1 MNNDDSASIADDMG
15 RFFTDPLGFVMYAF
29 PWDTDKSIQIVELSE
44 PWKSKYNTEY
54 GPDRWACEFLDD
66 LGKLTQK
73 HNFDGI
79 TAVPPVRMAVTSGHG
94 VGKSALTAWLVNW
107 IMSTRPFSQG
117 TVTANTSTQLETKT
131 WAQIAKW
138 AKLSITAEWFNVTR
152 GRGSM
157 RMTKVGHEASWS
169 CSAQTCRE
177 NNSEAFAGQH
187 AASATSFYINDEASA
202 VPDKIF
208 EVQEGG
214 LTDGEPMQFS
224 FGNPTRNSGRFRECW
239 RNRRHRWKTYQID
252 SRDVKITN
260 KDLLNEMITD
270 EGIDSDFVK
279 VRILGVFPSQSTRQ
293 FISEGDVDA
302 AYGRHIRKESFSFA
316 PVVLGVDPAWTGED
330 EFVVWLRQGIYSKK
344 LLSVQKNDN
353 DMYMASLIAKYED
366 EYRAVCVN
374 VDLGFGTG
382 IVSYGNTMGRGWN
395 LVNFSSKPIDPG
407 CINKRA
413 EIWREMR
420 DWLKAGGSIPKD
432 DVLRV
437 DLTSP
442 EIVPRI
448 DGKLQLESKES
459 MKKRGMP
466 SPNRADAL
474 ALTFATPLYMPQQE
488 DGMAI
493 GNAQVIGD
501 FDPWENE

>member
-1 MNNDDSASIADDMG
+1 MNKNDSASIADDMG
-15 RFFTDPLGFVMYAF
+15 HFFTDPLGFVMYAF
-29 PWDTDKSIQIVELSE
+29 PWDTNKSIQIVELSE
-44 PWKSKYNTEY
+44 PWKSKYNTKY

-79 TAVPPVRMAVTSGHG
+79 TPVPPVRMAVTSGHG

-117 TVTANTSTQLETKT
+117 TVTANTSAQLETKT

-138 AKLSITAEWFNVTR
+138 AKLSITADWFNVNR

-157 RMTKVGHEASWS
+157 RMTKVGHEESWF

-260 KDLLNEMITD
+260 KDLLNEMIAD

-293 FISEGDVDA
+293 FISEDDVDA

-316 PVVLGVDPAWTGED
+316 PVILGVDPAWTGED
-330 EFVVWLRQGIYSKK
+330 EFVVWLRQGIYSRK

-353 DMYMASLIAKYED
+353 DIHMASLIAKYED

-432 DVLRV
+432 DILRV

-474 ALTFATPLYMPQQE
+474 ALTFATPVYMPQQE
-488 DGMAI
+488 DGMVI